1 MANVLSVTEDEA
13 VTVALQRPNT
23 TLVNRSR
30 FMEGPEGTHIGVDI
44 TFSSPTLL
52 FPYAFRNAQFAH
64 RGLAIGIKDRLE
76 GR

>member
-1 MANVLSVTEDEA
+1 MANVLSVTEDEV

-30 FMEGPEGTHIGVDI
+30 FIGGPEGTHIGVGI